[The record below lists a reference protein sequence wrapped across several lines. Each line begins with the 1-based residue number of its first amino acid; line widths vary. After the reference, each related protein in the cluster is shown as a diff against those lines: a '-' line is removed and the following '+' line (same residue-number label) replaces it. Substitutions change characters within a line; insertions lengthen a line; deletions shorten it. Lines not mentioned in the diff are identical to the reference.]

1 MCRGC
6 DAPEP
11 LSVCFG
17 PREQHVLRERFGL
30 AGTGAPPRS
39 PREIARDFETTA
51 AYVRTIEHR
60 AIRKLRSEGEKG
72 SLDALHSYVER
83 LDAVENSAEGLS

>member
-1 MCRGC
+1 M
-6 DAPEP
+6 
-11 LSVCFG
+11 
-17 PREQHVLRERFGL
+17 LRERFGL
-30 AGTGAPPRS
+30 AGAGAPPRS

-83 LDAVENSAEGLS
+83 LDAVEESADVLS

>member
-1 MCRGC
+1 MSVGIGGGANCSGSRC
-6 DAPEP
+6 AASASAPA
-11 LSVCFG
+11 C
-17 PREQHVLRERFGL
+17 
-30 AGTGAPPRS
+30 S